1 MLPTD
6 RFPLITE
13 QGHRLL
19 RRLEEHPHAPRYTH
33 RGYNRLTT
41 DGLRHAR
48 AFADELK
55 TAPPSWQHGEV
66 PAWLSE
72 FVERCYREVPIYRR
86 HGPPPGTLSAA
97 EGFFDLPT
105 FDRADLNRESWAF
118 VPDSQPLNGLIIY
131 NTSGTT
137 GHPLDI
143 LTHPDT
149 LALYIPLLQAA
160 LATRNITLDGGP
172 DRVAIAL
179 VCFQKRTY
187 TYATVSA
194 VLDEAGFV
202 KVNLSPDEW
211 RDPDDRARFLDDL
224 QPEVYTGDPISFAE
238 LAKLPLAAR
247 PKALVSTAM
256 TLTPGLRQ
264 SLEEHFGCPVL
275 DVYSTN
281 ESGPIGVAALRGG
294 QHANVLAGAASTR
307 QRAAS
312 SKAVERYSLLQP
324 RLYVEILNEDGSPC
338 ESGQRGEVTLSGG
351 FNPFLPLL
359 RYRTGDYASVEY
371 RSAQGRHAGLP
382 LLAGLEGRLAVTF
395 HAADGKPINNVDV
408 SIALRPF
415 AIAQF
420 NLHQFADGSLR
431 LRLRAPNADR
441 EDIRKALLGLFGVD
455 RHLTIEELASEDKL
469 IQYTSDL

>member
-33 RGYNRLTT
+33 RGYNRLTAE
-41 DGLRHAR
+41 GLRRAR

-55 TAPPSWQHGEV
+55 TAPPGWQHGEV
-66 PAWLSE
+66 PPWLSDW
-72 FVERCYREVPIYRR
+72 VEHCYREIPLYRR
-86 HGPPPGTLSAA
+86 HGPPPAN
-97 EGFFDLPT
+97 FFDTPT
-105 FDRADLNRESWAF
+105 ADRSDLNREPWAF
-118 VPDSQPLNGLIIY
+118 VPDSQSLDDLIIY
-131 NTSGTT
+131 NTSGAT

-160 LATRNITLDGGP
+160 LAARNISLQGGP
-172 DRVAIAL
+172 ERVAIAL

-194 VLDEAGFV
+194 ALNQAGFV

-211 RDPDDRARFLDDL
+211 RDPGDRARFLDDL
-224 QPEVYTGDPISFAE
+224 QAEVYTGDPISFAE

-264 SLEEHFGCPVL
+264 SLEERFGCPVI
-275 DVYSTN
+275 DVYSMN
-281 ESGPIGVAALRGG
+281 ESGPIGVAAPRED

-307 QRAAS
+307 QRAAT
-312 SKAVERYSLLQP
+312 SKAVESYTLLQP
-324 RLYVEILNEDGSPC
+324 RLYVEILNGDGTPC
-338 ESGQRGEVTLSGG
+338 EPGQHGEVTLSGG

-359 RYRTGDYASVEY
+359 RYRTGDFAALEF
-371 RSAQGRHAGLP
+371 RGRQPILI
-382 LLAGLEGRLAVTF
+382 GLEGRPPVTF
-395 HAADGKPINNVDV
+395 RAADGRPINNVDV
-408 SIALRPF
+408 SNALRPF

-420 NLHQFADGSLR
+420 NLHQLADGSLR
-431 LRLRAPNADR
+431 LRLRAPSSER
-441 EDIRKALLGLFGVD
+441 EAIRQALLGLFGID
-455 RHLTIEELASEDKL
+455 QYLTIEELSIGDKL

>member
-1 MLPTD
+1 MFPVD

-13 QGHRLL
+13 RGLRLL

-33 RGYNRLTT
+33 RGYNRLTAE
-41 DGLRHAR
+41 GLRRAR

-55 TAPPSWQHGEV
+55 TASPGWQHGEV

-72 FVERCYREVPIYRR
+72 FVERCYREVPAYRR
-86 HGPPPGTLSAA
+86 HGPPPAN
-97 EGFFDLPT
+97 FFDTPT
-105 FDRADLNRESWAF
+105 ADRSDLNREPWAF
-118 VPDSQPLNGLIIY
+118 VPDSQTLDDLIIY

-143 LTHPDT
+143 LTRPDT

-160 LATRNITLDGGP
+160 LAAHNIALDGGP
-172 DRVAIAL
+172 ERVAIAL

-194 VLDEAGFV
+194 ALDQAGFV

-211 RDPDDRARFLDDL
+211 RDPGDRARFLDDL
-224 QPEVYTGDPISFAE
+224 QAEVYTGDPIAFAE

-264 SLEEHFGCPVL
+264 SLEDHFGCPVL
-275 DVYSTN
+275 DVYSMN
-281 ESGPIGVAALRGG
+281 ESGPVAMRVDYGY
-294 QHANVLAGAASTR
+294 R
-307 QRAAS
+307 
-312 SKAVERYSLLQP
+312 LLQP
-324 RLYVEILNEDGSPC
+324 RLYVEILDPDGGLC
-338 ESGQRGEVTLSGG
+338 EPGKRGEVTLSGG

-359 RYRTGDYASVEY
+359 RYRTGDFAALEF
-371 RSAQGRHAGLP
+371 RGRQPILI
-382 LLAGLEGRLAVTF
+382 GLEGRPPVTF
-395 HAADGKPINNVDV
+395 RAADGRPINNVDV

-431 LRLRAPNADR
+431 FRLRAPNTERD
-441 EDIRKALLGLFGVD
+441 DIGKALLGLFGASQQ
-455 RHLTIEELASEDKL
+455 LTIEDLAAEGKL
-469 IQYTSDL
+469 IQYTSELR

>member
-33 RGYNRLTT
+33 RGYNRLTAE
-41 DGLRHAR
+41 GLRRVR

-55 TAPPSWQHGEV
+55 TAPPGWQHGEV
-66 PAWLSE
+66 PAWLAE
-72 FVERCYREVPIYRR
+72 LVEHCYREVLLYRR
-86 HGPPPGTLSAA
+86 HGPPPAN
-97 EGFFDLPT
+97 FFDAPT
-105 FDRADLNRESWAF
+105 AARSDLNREPWAF
-118 VPDSQPLNGLIIY
+118 VPDSQSLDDLIIY

-160 LATRNITLDGGP
+160 LAAHNISLQGGP
-172 DRVAIAL
+172 ERIAIAL

-187 TYATVSA
+187 TYAAVSA
-194 VLDEAGFV
+194 ALDQAGFV
-202 KVNLSPDEW
+202 KVNLSSDEW
-211 RDPDDRARFLDDL
+211 RDPGDRARFLDDL
-224 QPEVYTGDPISFAE
+224 QAEVYTGDPISFVE

-264 SLEEHFGCPVL
+264 SLEDHFGCPVL
-275 DVYSTN
+275 DVYSMN
-281 ESGPIGVAALRGG
+281 EAGPIGVAAPRGG
-294 QHANVLAGAASTR
+294 QHANVLAGAVSTR
-307 QRAAS
+307 QRAAP
-312 SKAVERYSLLQP
+312 SKAVESYTLLQP
-324 RLYVEILNEDGSPC
+324 RLYVEILNGDGTPC
-338 ESGQRGEVTLSGG
+338 EPGRRGEVTLSGG

-359 RYRTGDYASVEY
+359 RYRTGDFAALEF
-371 RSAQGRHAGLP
+371 RGRQPILI
-382 LLAGLEGRLAVTF
+382 GLEGRPPVTF
-395 HAADGKPINNVDV
+395 RAADGRPINNVDV

-420 NLHQFADGSLR
+420 NLHQFAGGSLR
-431 LRLRAPNADR
+431 LRLRPPGPER
-441 EDIRKALLGLFGVD
+441 EAIRQALLGLFGAGQQ
-455 RHLTIEELASEDKL
+455 LAIEELPAEDKL